1 MAPRK
6 TTSKTS
12 TSSKTEEEKK
22 TKEPVEEAMS
32 PKEYFDILK
41 GKREEASSE
50 KLKAMY
56 DAANK
61 MMQKYTIT
69 GQKSGAMKLFKF
81 AQVCEKELKA
91 VESGVTTYV
100 RRKDIDEYITKIASK
115 SVVIIE
121 LENYERDI
129 PDDVVEKIAELKE
142 KEIFDDFFVVFTDY
156 TGGERKK
163 VEQIKREKDP
173 ILFGAM
179 KIGNQYNTRM
189 YYIADW
195 VDEYCDLT
203 LDKLV
208 SEFSKKM
215 GNTPVKPVTEE
226 YPTIED
232 FKAAF
237 DKHTKNPDD

>member
-1 MAPRK
+1 MATKKK
-6 TTSKTS
+6 TGDTP
-12 TSSKTEEEKK
+12 TEEV
-22 TKEPVEEAMS
+22 KEEVLT

-41 GKREEASSE
+41 GKREEATSE
-50 KLKAMY
+50 KLRAMY
-56 DAANK
+56 DAANR
-61 MMQKYTIT
+61 MMRKYTIT
-69 GQKSGAMKLFKF
+69 GQKSGAEKLYKF

-91 VESGVTTYV
+91 VEAGINTYV
-100 RRKDIDEYITKIASK
+100 NRQDIDEYINKIASK

-129 PDDVVEKIAELKE
+129 PDDVVDKIADLQE
-142 KEIFDDFFVVFTDY
+142 KNIFDQFFVVFTDY

-163 VEQIKREKDP
+163 VEKKRQDKDP

-179 KIGNQYNTRM
+179 KIGRQYNTRL

-195 VDEYCDLT
+195 VDDYCDLT

-208 SEFSKKM
+208 SEFSKKN
-215 GNTPVKPVTEE
+215 GSTPVKPITEE
-226 YPTIED
+226 YPTLES

-237 DKHTKNPDD
+237 EKRDEDD